1 MLVLPSRAI
10 LPPGGPVP
18 DPPPSPP
25 LPVAL
30 QGSVY
35 TITWQPDSIA
45 ITQLLGHSSGMQV
58 SS

>member
-1 MLVLPSRAI
+1 
-10 LPPGGPVP
+10 VP
-18 DPPPSPP
+18 DSPTHPS
-25 LPVAL
+25 LAL